1 VDPRL
6 ETCRTFG
13 ATLRRL
19 REHAQLSQEALGHLA
34 GLDRNYVGQVE
45 RGKRNPTLYNI
56 IRLAIGLDTMPIQLL
71 LDFDRDEMRRLVS
84 SFEGDLY

>member
-1 VDPRL
+1 VDARL
-6 ETCRTFG
+6 ETARIFG

-19 REHAQLSQEALGHLA
+19 REHSGLSQEALGHLA

-56 IRLAIGLDTMPIQLL
+56 IRLAIGLDTQPIQLM
-71 LDFDRDEMRRLVS
+71 LDFDNEEMRRLTS
-84 SFEGDLY
+84 KFEGKLF